1 MSFVVLWFW
10 WSFEFLHFIEKERN
24 NHFARG
30 ICCFG
35 EPETWVRQCTRMQL
49 HRLVLCSITFLNFLV
64 QKKKLF
70 CCFMILMELWIF
82 PYLFLHFLEKERNT
96 HFARGICCFG
106 EPDTWVRHCIGT
118 LMQLHKLV
126 LCSSTFLKFLAQ
138 NFGNFDMILMELC
151 ICIFLGH
158 FLEKERNTHFAQ
170 AICCFGEPERN
181 LGSNNNVHSCSST
194 NWVLRTIAS
203 SKPGWRTFTNL
214 EAHLFSPY

>member
-1 MSFVVLWFW
+1 MELWILWIKIF
-10 WSFEFLHFIEKERN
+10 FLHFLEKEIKT
-24 NHFARG
+24 HFARW

-35 EPETWVRQCTRMQL
+35 EPETWVWQCTLMQL
-49 HRLVLCSITFLNFLV
+49 HRLVLCSSTFLKFLV
-64 QKKKLF
+64 QKKRFF
-70 CCFMILMELWIF
+70 CCCMNLMELWIF
-82 PYLFLHFLEKERNT
+82 PFLFLHFLEKERNT

-138 NFGNFDMILMELC
+138 NFGNFDMTLMELC

-170 AICCFGEPERN
+170 AICCFGEPDRN
-181 LGSNNNVHSCSST
+181 LGSDNNVHSCSST

-203 SKPGWRTFTNL
+203 WRNFTNL

>member
-1 MSFVVLWFW
+1 
-10 WSFEFLHFIEKERN
+10 
-24 NHFARG
+24 
-30 ICCFG
+30 
-35 EPETWVRQCTRMQL
+35 
-49 HRLVLCSITFLNFLV
+49 
-64 QKKKLF
+64 
-70 CCFMILMELWIF
+70 MILMELWIF

-118 LMQLHKLV
+118 LMQLHKFV

-158 FLEKERNTHFAQ
+158 FLGKERNTHFAQ
-170 AICCFGEPERN
+170 AICCFGEPDRN
-181 LGSNNNVHSCSST
+181 LGSDNNVHSCSST

-203 SKPGWRTFTNL
+203 SKPGWRNFTNL